1 MNRRVGYILLIPVSL
16 LLLLQLTGIVNV
28 LWLSLTDSNIIKSKF
43 VGLANYIEL
52 FTDPKFGALFINSL
66 LYSGIMVV
74 LNPLIGLVVALT
86 IFDVN
91 KGLRN
96 ATLFATYLPAF
107 ASGIIISSVW
117 RWIYAYP
124 SGLANWFLSLVG
136 IQPVIW
142 MADRWIA
149 ISGVMLNVCITSSG
163 GVVLFLTAA
172 CLAIPKELFDAA
184 RVDGANAWQVRRR
197 IVVPMILPMLSL
209 CMLTALIAS
218 WQIWETIY
226 MMSPVQ
232 DANNLMYDMYFTAFR
247 FGRYGMGAAKAVVL
261 TAIIV
266 VLTLA
271 KRRLEER

>member
-1 MNRRVGYILLIPVSL
+1 MKNKAGYLFLSPVTML
-16 LLLLQLTGIVNV
+16 LLLAIVAIFKV
-28 LWLSLTDSNIIKSKF
+28 VGLSFTDSSIIKSKF
-43 VGLANYIEL
+43 IGLANYIEL
-52 FTDPKFGALFINSL
+52 FTDPKFGALLINSL
-66 LYSGIMVV
+66 VYSAIMVV

-86 IFDVN
+86 IFDLK

-124 SGLANWFLSLVG
+124 SGLANWFMSLVG
-136 IQPVIW
+136 VQPVIW
-142 MADRWIA
+142 MADRWVA
-149 ISGVMLNVCITSSG
+149 IFGVMLNVCITSSG

-184 RVDGANAWQVRRR
+184 LVDGANAWQVRRR
-197 IVVPMILPMLSL
+197 IVIPMIAPMISL

-266 VLTLA
+266 ILTMA
-271 KRRLEER
+271 KRKLEER